1 MTDRPLERAERVAA
15 FRQALSERILI
26 LDGAMGTEIQKHG
39 LTEADFRV
47 PRFEVYLKNLKGD
60 NDLLTL
66 TRPDVIGGIHDSYLA
81 AGADILETNTFNSTR
96 ASQDDYGTG
105 DLVYELNRE
114 GAAIARRAAD
124 IWTAKTPHKPRWVSG
139 VLGPTSK
146 TLSLSPDV
154 NDPGF
159 RATTFDALVEDY
171 GNAVKGLVDGGADLI
186 LIETVFD
193 TLNAKAAVYAVL
205 KYGETLGVDLPI
217 MLSGTITD
225 ASGRT
230 LSGQTAEAF
239 WYSLRHAKPVSVG
252 LNCALGADLLRPHVA
267 DLARTSDVAVSVHP
281 NAGLPNE
288 LGGYDHSPEFMADIL
303 REFAQSGL
311 VNIVGGCCGTTPE
324 HIRQIAE
331 AVAPFSPRKVL
342 DDNHQLRLSGLEPC
356 VVADDSLF
364 VNVGERT
371 NVTGSRKFS
380 RLIVE
385 KQYTEA
391 LEVAREQVENGA
403 QVIDVNLDEALL
415 DSAAE
420 MHIYLNLVASEPDI
434 SRVPVMIDSSKF
446 EVVLSGL
453 RCVQGKAV
461 VNSISLKEGEEKF
474 LAQAREVRRFGA
486 AVIVMAF
493 DEKGQADT
501 KERKIAIC
509 ERAYKILTEQV
520 GFPPEDI
527 IFDAN
532 IFAIGTG
539 IEEHRHYAV
548 DFIEA
553 IAELKKRLPHAK
565 YSGGVSNVSFSF
577 RGNNP
582 LREAIHAVFLYHA
595 IRAGLTMGI
604 VNAGQLALY
613 DDLDPELRE
622 LVEDLVLD
630 RTPDAT
636 EKLLDAADR
645 FTSGEARTEDLTWRE
660 QPVNARLS
668 HALVKGL
675 STYIEA
681 DVLEALKGYDKALS
695 VIEGPLMDG
704 MNVVGGLFGEGKMF
718 LPQVVKSARV
728 MKAAVSVLLPFI
740 EAQKQGNVGAQGKI
754 LMATVKGD
762 VHDIGKN
769 IVGVVL
775 GCNNYEIVDL
785 GVMVTCEDILRVAA
799 EQKVDVIGLSG
810 LITPSLEEMVH
821 VASEME
827 RLNVRD
833 PRGNRMPLLIGGA
846 TTSKVHTA
854 IKIAPAYSGPV
865 VHVKDAS
872 LAVTVVQKLMSAGR
886 ADFEKELAAEHEKVR
901 IEKAARSDQKEYL
914 PFAAARAQGLKTD
927 WASYVPPRPNFVG
940 VKKYDNIPLEPLAEL
955 IDWTYFFW
963 QWQMPVNY
971 PEILDDAK
979 YGAEAKKL
987 LADARTMLADIVSNQ
1002 RFQARLSLF
1011 QLPADTTDDTVT
1023 VYHDEAR
1030 TQPAARFPFLR
1041 QQKKK
1046 EKTPVYLCLADY
1058 VAPRSSGVADWM
1070 GAFAGSV
1077 FGADEFAAGFEKAGD
1092 DYSAILAKI
1101 LADRLAEASAEWAHR
1116 EMRRDLWGYA
1126 PGEDLSNADLFN
1138 VKYRGIRPAPGYPP
1152 CPDHRDKLALFQILT
1167 PETLGIELT
1176 SSWMMTPGASVC
1188 AFVFSHPESTYWALG
1203 KIEKDQVADWAVR
1216 QGVDLKTAEML
1227 LSPSLA
1233 Y

>member
-1 MTDRPLERAERVAA
+1 
-15 FRQALSERILI
+15 
-26 LDGAMGTEIQKHG
+26 
-39 LTEADFRV
+39 
-47 PRFEVYLKNLKGD
+47 KGN

-66 TRPDVIGGIHDSYLA
+66 TRPDVIGGIHDAYLA
-81 AGADILETNTFNSTR
+81 AGADILETNTFNSTK
-96 ASQDDYGTG
+96 ASQDDYGTS
-105 DLVYELNRE
+105 DLVAELNRG
-114 GAAIARRAAD
+114 GAALARRVAD
-124 IWTAKTPHKPRWVSG
+124 AWTAKTPDKPRWVAG
-139 VLGPTSK
+139 VVGPTSK

-154 NDPGF
+154 NDPGY
-159 RATTFDALVEDY
+159 RATSFDALVEDY
-171 GNAVKGLVDGGADLI
+171 GNAVRALAAGGVDLL

-205 KYGETLGVDLPI
+205 KHNETTGDNLPI

-239 WYSLRHAKPVSVG
+239 WYSLRHARPVSIG
-252 LNCALGADLLRPHVA
+252 LNCALGADLLRAHVA
-267 DLARTSDVAVSVHP
+267 DLARVADVAVSVHP

-288 LGGYDHSPEFMADIL
+288 LGGYDHSPEFMAPIL
-303 REFAQSGL
+303 GEFARSGL
-311 VNIVGGCCGTTPE
+311 VNIVGGCCGTSPE

-331 AVAPFSPRKVL
+331 AVRAFPPRTIPT
-342 DDNHQLRLSGLEPC
+342 DNHQLRLAGLEPC
-356 VVADDSLF
+356 LVADDSLF

-385 KQYTEA
+385 KKYTEA

-420 MHIYLNLVASEPDI
+420 MHTFLNLVASEPDI

-446 EVVLSGL
+446 EVVLAGL
-453 RCVQGKAV
+453 KCVQGKAV

-474 LAQAREVRRFGA
+474 LDQAREVRRFGA
-486 AVIVMAF
+486 AAVVMAF

-501 KERKIAIC
+501 KARKIEIC
-509 ERAYKILTEQV
+509 SRAYRILTEKV

-527 IFDAN
+527 IFDPN

-553 IAELKKRLPHAK
+553 VAELKTRLPHAK

-604 VNAGQLALY
+604 VNAGQLALV
-613 DDLDPELRE
+613 DDLDPELRT

-630 RTPDAT
+630 RTDDAT
-636 EKLLDAADR
+636 EKLLDVADR
-645 FTSGEARTEDLTWRE
+645 FVAGEGKTEDLTWRDR
-660 QPVNARLS
+660 PVADRLTHS
-668 HALVKGL
+668 LVKGL
-675 STYIEA
+675 SAWIEE
-681 DVLEALKGYDKALS
+681 DVLEALKGFDKALS

-728 MKAAVSVLLPFI
+728 MKAAVAVLLPFI
-740 EAQKQGNVGAQGKI
+740 EAQKAGNVGAKGKI

-775 GCNNYEIVDL
+775 GCNNYDIVDL
-785 GVMVTCEDILRVAA
+785 GVMVPCEEILRVAV

-827 RLNVRD
+827 RLDLRNS
-833 PRGNRMPLLIGGA
+833 RGEPLPLMIGGA

-854 IKIAPAYSGPV
+854 LKIAPGYSGPV

-872 LAVTVVQKLMSAGR
+872 LAVTVVQKLLSAEAR
-886 ADFEKELAAEHEKVR
+886 PAFEADLAAEYARVR
-901 IEKAARSDQKEYL
+901 EEKAARNDQKEYL
-914 PFAAARAQGLKTD
+914 P
-927 WASYVPPRPNFVG
+927 
-940 VKKYDNIPLEPLAEL
+940 LAE
-955 IDWTYFFW
+955 
-963 QWQMPVNY
+963 
-971 PEILDDAK
+971 
-979 YGAEAKKL
+979 
-987 LADARTMLADIVSNQ
+987 
-1002 RFQARLSLF
+1002 
-1011 QLPADTTDDTVT
+1011 
-1023 VYHDEAR
+1023 
-1030 TQPAARFPFLR
+1030 
-1041 QQKKK
+1041 
-1046 EKTPVYLCLADY
+1046 
-1058 VAPRSSGVADWM
+1058 
-1070 GAFAGSV
+1070 
-1077 FGADEFAAGFEKAGD
+1077 
-1092 DYSAILAKI
+1092 
-1101 LADRLAEASAEWAHR
+1101 
-1116 EMRRDLWGYA
+1116 
-1126 PGEDLSNADLFN
+1126 
-1138 VKYRGIRPAPGYPP
+1138 
-1152 CPDHRDKLALFQILT
+1152 
-1167 PETLGIELT
+1167 
-1176 SSWMMTPGASVC
+1176 
-1188 AFVFSHPESTYWALG
+1188 
-1203 KIEKDQVADWAVR
+1203 
-1216 QGVDLKTAEML
+1216 
-1227 LSPSLA
+1227 
-1233 Y
+1233 